1 MAVMRR
7 TIIGVPLY
15 RRSRPQGVSG
25 AGPVEKQVITR
36 LESHRTASHLHR
48 HPAQKIF
55 IGTQNGKFLE
65 SFPSGHTIATHTHT
79 HIYKKITIIHTYSYL
94 NELFIY
100 ICDICDISH
109 TSRKGENSNT
119 NSKSP
124 QQLYNDFRQTKPS
137 VKPSYTTFY
146 QTQV

>member
-1 MAVMRR
+1 MAVMMR

-65 SFPSGHTIATHTHT
+65 SFPSDNTIAAHTHT
-79 HIYKKITIIHTYSYL
+79 HIYI
-94 NELFIY
+94 
-100 ICDICDISH
+100 
-109 TSRKGENSNT
+109 
-119 NSKSP
+119 
-124 QQLYNDFRQTKPS
+124 
-137 VKPSYTTFY
+137 
-146 QTQV
+146 